1 MAATS
6 KENDRQAPLAP
17 GYAGSNISEFPTIGG
32 KEGPAVVD
40 HLPFP
45 LCIGLAPDLH
55 SNNQAMF
62 NDSLC
67 LSFLSTLHKLL
78 LDQGRVQDI
87 VQTLAGLREES
98 SRRTPNPASERSLKR
113 QLAESANQWASQ
125 KFGPSAPKMD
135 EGSTSR
141 LFTMLQ
147 ALYNFTGRVNDIMKR
162 VCGPS
167 RFYRPWFKKYPLVC
181 PQGNCE
187 VEFDNAS
194 DVADHLQQKHTN
206 LPHDLEYL
214 QFSCSICDAPVFYAE
229 KEIRAHLKTH
239 SLSMTRY
246 AYTKLTNT
254 KDLFKAPSKDYW
266 TSAEE
271 DNLFVNL
278 SNAPHTHTH
287 THTHTTIT

>member
-1 MAATS
+1 MGRKKERPSTRPVDWEKLTKASTS
-6 KENDRQAPLAP
+6 KKDDRPATLAP
-17 GYAGSNISEFPTIGG
+17 GYAGPNPSEFPVIGG

-67 LSFLSTLHKLL
+67 FSFLSTLHKLL

-135 EGSTSR
+135 EGSTSH
-141 LFTMLQ
+141 LFTMLH
-147 ALYNFTGRVNDIMKR
+147 ALYNFTGRVNDVMKR

-167 RFYRPWFKKYPLVC
+167 RYYRPWFKKYPLVC
-181 PQGNCE
+181 TQGNCTA
-187 VEFDNAS
+187 EFDNAS
-194 DVADHLQQKHTN
+194 DFADHLQQKHKET
-206 LPHDLEYL
+206 D
-214 QFSCSICDAPVFYAE
+214 FYAS
-229 KEIRAHLKTH
+229 H
-239 SLSMTRY
+239 
-246 AYTKLTNT
+246 
-254 KDLFKAPSKDYW
+254 
-266 TSAEE
+266 
-271 DNLFVNL
+271 
-278 SNAPHTHTH
+278 
-287 THTHTTIT
+287 